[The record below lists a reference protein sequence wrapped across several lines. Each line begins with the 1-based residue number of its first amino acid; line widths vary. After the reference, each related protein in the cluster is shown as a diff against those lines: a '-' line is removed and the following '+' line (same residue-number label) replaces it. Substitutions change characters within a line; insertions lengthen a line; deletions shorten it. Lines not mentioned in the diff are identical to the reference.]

1 MSGGW
6 PGARGTNSVSDAGR
20 PPRSF
25 AKVALFAAVLALFS
39 ALLLELALAAAAL
52 ASPAVERL
60 LGSPWAS
67 PTIPDARL
75 RHRGNPAFP
84 EHDARGFRNPEA
96 VAQARGVALGDSQ
109 TYGTGVGPEDAWP
122 RRLEAL
128 RGERWYGMGFGGYG
142 PPHSLLL
149 WDEAM
154 ALEPEVVIE
163 AFYLG
168 NDLFDSFDLVY
179 GHGQLPELRSDDPTI
194 RDAIERT
201 ELAEPLTDRVNKLLY
216 MGKDPNA
223 TQVAAAE
230 EAAGAEATS
239 PISLARRVAEHS
251 NIFGL
256 LRRLRFEIARRMS
269 AGDASGT
276 ESWAAA
282 QAFAAA
288 HSEYCQVFS
297 DGQFQTVFTSEYRLN
312 ALDLDDARIAE
323 GLAIALRS
331 IDRMAERALAREIRL
346 LVIVIPTKEAVFR
359 DRWESPTPAF
369 ERLAE
374 NERRAMALVEA
385 HLRDR
390 GIELL
395 DASTALRAE
404 LAAGNQPYPVSQDGH
419 PNAVGHRAI
428 AEAVAARLAL

>member
-1 MSGGW
+1 M
-6 PGARGTNSVSDAGR
+6 SDAGR

-25 AKVALFAAVLALFS
+25 AKVALFAAALALFS

-52 ASPAVERL
+52 VSPAVERL
-60 LGSPWAS
+60 LGSPWVS

-96 VAQARGVALGDSQ
+96 VARARGVALGDSQ

-122 RRLEAL
+122 RQLEAL

-142 PPHSLLL
+142 PPHGLLL

-179 GHGQLPELRSDDPTI
+179 GHGQLPELRSEEAAT
-194 RDAIERT
+194 RAAIERA
-201 ELAEPLTDRVNKLLY
+201 EQAEPLADRVNKLLY
-216 MGKDPNA
+216 LGKDPNA
-223 TQVAAAE
+223 AETAEAE
-230 EAAGAEATS
+230 ESAGAEAS
-239 PISLARRVAEHS
+239 SRFSLARSVAEHS
-251 NIFGL
+251 KIYGL
-256 LRRLRFEIARRMS
+256 LRRLRFESARRM
-269 AGDASGT
+269 AARDASAV
-276 ESWAAA
+276 ERWAAA

-288 HSEYCQVFS
+288 HPESCQAFS
-297 DGQFQTVFTSEYRLN
+297 DGQFQTVFMSEYRSN
-312 ALDLDDARIAE
+312 ALDLDDVRIAE
-323 GLAIALRS
+323 GLAIALRA
-331 IDRMAERALAREIRL
+331 IDRMGERAVARKIRF
-346 LVIVIPTKEAVFR
+346 LVLVIPTKEAVFR
-359 DRWESPTPAF
+359 DRWATSTPAF

-374 NERRAMALVEA
+374 NERRVMALVEA

-390 GIELL
+390 GVEFL
-395 DASTALRAE
+395 DASTALRAA
-404 LAAGNQPYPVSQDGH
+404 LAAGAQPYPVSQDGH
-419 PNAVGHRAI
+419 PNAIGYRAI
-428 AEAVAARLAL
+428 AEAVAARLAR